1 MPQDFP
7 SFQQMYD
14 ATDDEREQALAL
26 QASLPSDYTQPAD
39 ALGDDMWAEMVR
51 RDAANLGSAAEE
63 DFRFR
68 WDWEMTPQQRAAAL
82 ADVALQREMNAFIDK
97 ASGMAAKPPVD
108 PVEFAAGVRERRAER
123 ARRI

>member
-1 MPQDFP
+1 MPDDFP
-7 SFQQMYD
+7 SFPQMYE
-14 ATDDEREQALAL
+14 ATDAERSEALAL

-39 ALGDDMWAEMVR
+39 ALGDDAWAELVR
-51 RDAANLGSAAEE
+51 SDAANLGAAAEA

-68 WDWEMTPQQRAAAL
+68 WDWEMTPSQRAAAL
-82 ADVALQREMNAFIDK
+82 ADIALQREMNAFIDK

-108 PVEFAAGVRERRAER
+108 PVEFAAGVRARRAER